1 MKKIFKAFWLII
13 SVLAL
18 NAGIMNEEGLLH
30 DCLSEENQKALFS
43 SVSGIFYAIKTYTVF
58 GARRYAKGE
67 AINYSCSSPAVTENV
82 TVFADV
88 SNSNMYCINRNTG
101 ALLLCGESQHILWLV
116 SPIIT
121 NEVVYAKSGCKIRR
135 SDFSDESGAKEIRK
149 GNNYVMDDSLICS
162 KGNLITS

>member
-18 NAGIMNEEGLLH
+18 NADIMNEEGLLH
-30 DCLSEENQKALFS
+30 DCLSEENQKALLS
-43 SVSGIFYAIKTYTVF
+43 NVSGIFYAIKTYTIF

-67 AINYSCSSPAVTENV
+67 TVNYNYNSPAVTKNV

-88 SNSNMYCINRNTG
+88 SNSNRYCINRNTG

-121 NEVVYAKSGCKIRR
+121 NEVVYVKSGCKTRR
-135 SDFSDESGAKEIRK
+135 SDLSDESVAKEIRK
-149 GNNYVMDDSLICS
+149 GNNYVMDDSLIYS

>member
-13 SVLAL
+13 SILAL

-43 SVSGIFYAIKTYTVF
+43 NVNGIFYAIKTYTVF

-67 AINYSCSSPAVTENV
+67 TINYNSPAVTKNV

-88 SNSNMYCINRNTG
+88 SNSNRYCINRNTG

-121 NEVVYAKSGCKIRR
+121 NDVVYTKSGCKTRR
-135 SDFSDESGAKEIRK
+135 SDRGDKSVAKEIRK
-149 GNNYVMDDSLICS
+149 GNNYVMDDSLMYS